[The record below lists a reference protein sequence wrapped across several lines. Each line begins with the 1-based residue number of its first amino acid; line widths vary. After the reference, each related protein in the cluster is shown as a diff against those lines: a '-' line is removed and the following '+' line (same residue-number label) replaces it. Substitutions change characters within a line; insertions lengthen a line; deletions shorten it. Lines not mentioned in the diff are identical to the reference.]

1 MNTVHLIDGSY
12 AFKTHFQKQ
21 MVFLKKRKNDIHV
34 NWHCVLSTGLY

>member
-21 MVFLKKRKNDIHV
+21 MVFLKKGKMIYMLIGIA
-34 NWHCVLSTGLY
+34 C